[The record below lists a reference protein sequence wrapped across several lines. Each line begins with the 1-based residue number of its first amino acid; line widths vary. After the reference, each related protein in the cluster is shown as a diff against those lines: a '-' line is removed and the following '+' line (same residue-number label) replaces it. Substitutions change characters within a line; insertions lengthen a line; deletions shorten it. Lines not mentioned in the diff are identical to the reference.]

1 VRSSDDPNSGRA
13 RVLQS
18 NKMNV
23 QKQDC
28 NLEARVQQAQQ
39 NAVIRLTAP
48 KALPNAAIRNEA
60 KAVSEKH
67 MLC

>member
-1 VRSSDDPNSGRA
+1 
-13 RVLQS
+13 
-18 NKMNV
+18 MNV

-48 KALPNAAIRNEA
+48 KALPNAGIRNEA